1 MLIQTGNWWN
11 GSLWFMMLPFMIFLN
26 GLPTGDSMDLYWYN
40 NAFAEGEQTY
50 PKGISKYYD
59 IYSLNGYFSYLI
71 DYLIVVWIVEPIR
84 WLMWPPFSFFPLET
98 WIAWFTKDLGNWYNG
113 IVVSAIYKMFLPFGL
128 SLAALSFF
136 EIPLERGFAMG

>member
-1 MLIQTGNWWN
+1 MA
-11 GSLWFMMLPFMIFLN
+11 LPFMIFLN
-26 GLPTGDSMDLYWYN
+26 GVASGDSLDLYWYN

-71 DYLIVVWIVEPIR
+71 DYLIVVWIVEPLR
-84 WLMWPPFSFFPLET
+84 WIMWPPFSFFPLET
-98 WIAWFTKDLGNWYNG
+98 WIAFFTKDLDNWYNG
-113 IVVSAIYKMFLPFGL
+113 IIVASIYNMFLPFGL